1 MTSLVAP
8 RDASGVV
15 LRRAGWLERVRR
27 GDKNQ
32 VSEIDDGG
40 TMAGK
45 TPQRPS
51 TKKPATKSIK
61 EKRQAKQQ
69 KKQQKRSS

>member
-1 MTSLVAP
+1 MVD
-8 RDASGVV
+8 R
-15 LRRAGWLERVRR
+15 RRAPCQNQGGSRATPQER
-27 GDKNQ
+27 
-32 VSEIDDGG
+32 

-51 TKKPATKSIK
+51 TKKPPTKSIK

-69 KKQQKRSS
+69 KKQQKRGLGG